1 MNRKLAIV
9 IGLLAVFLLVAGQA
23 LAADV
28 DVYAEGAYTN
38 SDLVVYIYAD
48 INTTDI
54 LSFGVKLNYDNSK
67 LEVAS
72 AQKNEDIWYMGNGS
86 TNYPYVDPDVSTSG
100 QVVILGG
107 KLDTG
112 DPTAGVAAGQQRVL
126 LGTVTFHRLDS
137 ATPTSP
143 QEEYFGITLALGK
156 ASPYVNFAS
165 TAGDSLDSNVGF
177 SAIVR
182 ERGDANAD
190 NTIDV
195 TDISAL
201 RYFLRN
207 GGVVHCYMNCN
218 GDLDDSGNEV
228 IDVTDISCIRF
239 KLRH

>member
-1 MNRKLAIV
+1 MNRKLVIM

-23 LAADV
+23 LAEDV
-28 DVYAEGAYTN
+28 DVYAEGAYTD
-38 SDLVVYIYAD
+38 SDLAVYIYAD

-72 AQKNEDIWYMGNGS
+72 AQKNEDIWYMGDGS
-86 TNYPYVDPDVSTSG
+86 TNYSYVDPDVSTPG
-100 QVVILGG
+100 EVVILGG
-107 KLDTG
+107 KLDTSA
-112 DPTAGVAAGQQRVL
+112 PTAGVAAGQQRVL
-126 LGTVTFHRLDS
+126 LGTVTFNRLDS

-143 QEEYFGITLALGK
+143 QEAYFGISLTLGK

-190 NTIDV
+190 GMITGADR
-195 TDISAL
+195 SAV
-201 RYFLRN
+201 RYFLVH
-207 GGVVHCYMNCN
+207 GGDQHPWMDCN
-218 GDLDDSGNEV
+218 ADGIITGADR
-228 IDVTDISCIRF
+228 SCI
-239 KLRH
+239 KYLLTH